1 MLLDITNN
9 FSCNVNIDPEIGS
22 PPCVTYL
29 MIDFDSLLSD
39 KTFLKL
45 ANFELNV
52 EDYVDALQGEVII
65 ENTKEAFRFA
75 EAPSLFFN
83 TPVTLT
89 FMYRTLCFDRSNI
102 CNISHTEPP
111 FNTLG
116 YHTLIGIGIIKGN
129 KCGGSHLCK
138 PPYTFIPRLLCW
150 LLCKGTLP
158 ELQEFRQTSPLR

>member
-9 FSCNVNIDPEIGS
+9 FSRNVNMDPEIGS

-65 ENTKEAFRFA
+65 ESRKDAFRYLRA
-75 EAPSLFFN
+75 LKD
-83 TPVTLT
+83 L
-89 FMYRTLCFDRSNI
+89 
-102 CNISHTEPP
+102 
-111 FNTLG
+111 
-116 YHTLIGIGIIKGN
+116 
-129 KCGGSHLCK
+129 KCA
-138 PPYTFIPRLLCW
+138 
-150 LLCKGTLP
+150 
-158 ELQEFRQTSPLR
+158 